1 MIRSM
6 NKILPVIALCLIFI
20 PSCKSREKKELIPLK
35 TFSRIMYEIHLS
47 DGLLSSTMIR
57 NRYYA
62 RDSVANYRDIAEN
75 HGYTKEALDRTIKY
89 YFTKDP
95 KKFIKIY
102 DNTIATL
109 TEMELRLEDEM
120 LVESSRYGGMWK
132 GQSSYLFSGL
142 PDTTRISF
150 DHIFHTPGVY
160 SIKFTLTLHPADQS
174 VNPRLTACTCP
185 ADSLAD
191 REYEYFSGPGYLK
204 DGQSRTYDIPIRI
217 SGRLPVLFRGK
228 LLDFENNPGGQQRYG
243 IVENIS
249 FTLTSSVL

>member
-6 NKILPVIALCLIFI
+6 NKILPFIALCLLFI
-20 PSCKSREKKELIPLK
+20 PSCKSEEKKGLIPLK
-35 TFSRIMYEIHLS
+35 TFSRIMYEVHLA
-47 DGLLSSTMIR
+47 DGLLSSTVIR

-75 HGYTKEALDRTIKY
+75 HGYTKEALDKTIKY
-89 YFTKDP
+89 YFTHEP

-109 TEMELRLEDEM
+109 TEMELRLEDE
-120 LVESSRYGGMWK
+120 VASSPHMTGGMWK
-132 GQSSYLFSGL
+132 GKTAYHFSGL

-160 SIKFTLTLHPADQS
+160 SVKFTLTLHPADQS
-174 VNPRLTACTCP
+174 VNPRLTACICP
-185 ADSLAD
+185 ADSLSD
-191 REYEYFSGPGYLK
+191 RETEYFSCPGYLK
-204 DGQSRTYDIPIRI
+204 DGQRHTYDFPILI

-228 LLDFENNPGGQQRYG
+228 LLDFENNPGGHHRYG

-249 FTLTSSVL
+249 FTLTSSGL